1 MFHFTKICGEVQ
13 EILIPV
19 TSLCASPSKRKTS
32 DEMHR
37 FVVRCTRVLSSSH
50 LFYFSLLCSSWQEGC
65 FTLAS
70 CYDLMLNHALI
81 VIDHGHFQYNC
92 ICLGFTVGAV
102 AAVLAKHDLLASVL
116 FSLVLNHE
124 QKSAYFAPAFFAH
137 LLGKCLKRQ
146 YPLLEVLKLG
156 IAVVVTFAVMWWPY
170 LYSVDAVMEFVII
183 AGYANVKQWML
194 ELSARCSAPSKP
206 KMKVI
211 PVSQRYDFRQT
222 NPNLLLV
229 TKIPQSDV
237 RNIDVVNLTDLTN
250 FIFSAV
256 EQ

>member
-1 MFHFTKICGEVQ
+1 
-13 EILIPV
+13 
-19 TSLCASPSKRKTS
+19 
-32 DEMHR
+32 
-37 FVVRCTRVLSSSH
+37 
-50 LFYFSLLCSSWQEGC
+50 
-65 FTLAS
+65 
-70 CYDLMLNHALI
+70 MLNHALI

-116 FSLVLNHE
+116 FSLALNHE
-124 QKSAYFAPAFFAH
+124 QKSAYFAPTFFAH
-137 LLGKCLKRQ
+137 LLGKCLKRK

-194 ELSARCSAPSKP
+194 LGSSAGTEKEKKSFELHMGDANFRELSARCSAPKP

-211 PVSQRYDFRQT
+211 PVSHRYDFRQA